1 MDVQDLEKIAISSVS
16 VNDDFADEVI
26 HSNNSRDDDCMCC
39 PGGE

>member
-16 VNDDFADEVI
+16 MDNDFVNTVI

-39 PGGE
+39 PSGD